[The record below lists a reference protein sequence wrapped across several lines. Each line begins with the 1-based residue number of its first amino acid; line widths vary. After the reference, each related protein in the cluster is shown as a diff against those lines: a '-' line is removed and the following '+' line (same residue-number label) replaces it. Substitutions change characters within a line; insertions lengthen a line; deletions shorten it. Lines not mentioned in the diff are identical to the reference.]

1 MDPIEKNTSKKQ
13 LANETMSY
21 YYYQKITKVQPQSA
35 YYAYIHAFKSKY
47 NFYDFTI
54 PTMQNHMKNIE
65 DVLRNH
71 FIPVIISES
80 SISENLRQLI
90 VLPIR
95 LGGMAVITPHLN
107 TETEY
112 NASRLLTKDIV
123 DHVITKTQNI
133 NPTKKES
140 LKLKT
145 TSKREQLKLKI
156 PT

>member
-1 MDPIEKNTSKKQ
+1 
-13 LANETMSY
+13 MSY

-35 YYAYIHAFKSKY
+35 YYANIHAFKSKY
-47 NFYDFTI
+47 NFYDSTI
-54 PTMQNHMKNIE
+54 PTMQNHMKRIE

-90 VLPIR
+90 ALPIR
-95 LGGMAVITPHLN
+95 LGGMAVTTPHFN